1 MGKDTQAFG
10 KLQQAKAVLEMVT
23 KIYEAGANKSSAAAK
38 CVYVYSSITAFALA
52 IGNYTGKKQVLE
64 IDEPCESDY
73 GAPNDVTF
81 VAYLSAIRNRL
92 VSEVTRVQ
100 SLSFAID
107 SL

>member
-1 MGKDTQAFG
+1 M
-10 KLQQAKAVLEMVT
+10 
-23 KIYEAGANKSSAAAK
+23 
-38 CVYVYSSITAFALA
+38 
-52 IGNYTGKKQVLE
+52 LE